1 LSGRW
6 YYSSNDGMERVSGV
20 LSSVWQA
27 LAQPERAQRVR
38 QGFMLLLLVWAVV
51 SLSELIWSFLPR
63 SEVDVPS
70 QISVLN
76 PLESRSGNAAA
87 EPVDVETM
95 LSWNLFG
102 VASEESA
109 APVVTATTTNASD
122 REGIE
127 KGARESRLELKLR
140 GVIAATEDGLG
151 HAIIEHRSAQAVY
164 AIGDE
169 LPIGTKVT
177 LAKVMPGGVV
187 LDNGGTYELL
197 RLFEDTVLLD
207 QLPADRSHESLT
219 NSTVVEKPVQAG
231 STEGGDTVAA
241 AQNFRRQ
248 LYENPQSLAEVVRVT
263 AIREDNMLKGY
274 RVDPGKKSSQFTQ
287 LGFKA
292 GDVVTSINGITLD
305 NPGNTM
311 QLYQLM
317 RSASE
322 AVFDLQRGGEN
333 LTLTVSLDGAP
344 QDG

>member
-1 LSGRW
+1 LAGRW
-6 YYSSNDGMERVSGV
+6 NHSSNDGMERVSGA
-20 LSSVWQA
+20 LSSAWQA
-27 LAQPERAQRVR
+27 LSQPERAQRLR
-38 QGFMLLLLVWAVV
+38 QGFTLLLLVWAVL
-51 SLSELIWSFLPR
+51 SLSDLIWSFLPR
-63 SEVDVPS
+63 SDAGIPA

-76 PLESRSGNAAA
+76 PLESRSGNAPDK
-87 EPVDVETM
+87 PVDVETM
-95 LSWNLFG
+95 LSWSLFG

-109 APVVTATTTNASD
+109 APVVTVITPNASD

-127 KGARESRLELKLR
+127 EGARESRLDLKLR
-140 GVIAATEDGLG
+140 GVISATEDGLG

-169 LPIGTKVT
+169 LPIGTRVT

-187 LDNGGTYELL
+187 LDNAGTYELL
-197 RLFEDTVLLD
+197 RLFKDTVLSD
-207 QLPADRSHESLT
+207 QLPADRSAESLR
-219 NSTVVEKPVQAG
+219 NSAVVEKPIQAA
-231 STEGGDTVAA
+231 SADSGDTVAA

-263 AIREDNMLKGY
+263 AIREDNILKGY
-274 RVDPGKKSSQFTQ
+274 RVDPGKKSSEFTQ

-322 AVFDLQRGGEN
+322 AVFDLQRGGES